1 MPLPLDLNLI
11 QNLLN
16 GSTVSGNLDDIMTT
30 GFYYVQTPVNSPT
43 SSWPHLFVNANNN
56 KTKVVQLALPDS
68 GNEGMYYRVYY
79 NNSWSEW
86 FKLAAPADV
95 QQVMTLANNANS
107 TSQKALDLVTKLNGE
122 VGEFTSWT
130 NAGITGLNGLGN
142 ANNLCWRKA
151 TQTSGDR
158 QRVVIEIGGYVTLP
172 NDIQSNKPLEIF
184 QLASNVYNPI
194 STYFAQ
200 ASTVGNSPASG
211 LEFNSNTGKVS
222 IVNGNSFTIGNFAT
236 FISIIIAA

>member
-1 MPLPLDLNLI
+1 MLLPLDLNLI

-30 GFYYVQTPVNSPT
+30 GFYYVQTPVNAPT

-56 KTKVVQLALPDS
+56 KTKVVQLAVPSD
-68 GNEGMYYRVYY
+68 GDEGMYYRVYS
-79 NNSWSEW
+79 NTSWSDW

-95 QQVMTLANNANS
+95 ANVTTLATNANS
-107 TSQKALDLVTKLNGE
+107 TSQKAMDLVTKLNGE
-122 VGEFTSWT
+122 VGEFTTWT

-142 ANNLCWRKA
+142 ATNLCWRKA
-151 TQTSGDR
+151 TQNRGGHNRT
-158 QRVVIEIGGYVTLP
+158 VIEIAGYVTLP
-172 NDIQSNKPLEIF
+172 DNIQSNKTLEIF
-184 QLASNVYNPI
+184 QLASNIYSPI
-194 STYFAQ
+194 STYFVH

-211 LEFNSNTGKVS
+211 LEFNSDNGKVS
-222 IVNGNSFTIGNFAT
+222 IVNGNSFTIGNFGT